1 MPRRPVRRTASAPA
15 GQAAAPPSRLAEPV
29 SVRVDH
35 RRGGPSPRDR
45 ARARRR
51 RLGRKWAAIVLFLL
65 PAFALYCLLVVAP
78 IFQAFHY
85 SGYKWNGLSTPT
97 DFVGLDNF
105 KRAFHDDVFI
115 GALKHNGIIVVLS
128 LAVQL
133 PFALGIAW
141 ILNQRLKGRALLRI
155 LFFAPFVLSEV
166 VAAVVWSLIL
176 QPNGLAD
183 HTLDAA
189 GMSALI
195 HDWLADPS
203 IVLYSVFVVISWKY
217 FGFHMVLYLAGL
229 QQIPKELEEAAAIDG
244 ANTRQIFRHITLP
257 LLGPTIRI
265 SIFLSII
272 GAIQLFDL
280 VWVMTGGG
288 PVDASNTMAVYMIN
302 HGFKRFE
309 FGYASAVA
317 VIMLM
322 ISLLVAISYQRFVLR
337 RDLDGALTTMGR

>member
-1 MPRRPVRRTASAPA
+1 MPLRPVRPTASAPA
-15 GQAAAPPSRLAEPV
+15 GQAAPPSRLAEPV
-29 SVRVDH
+29 SVQVDK
-35 RRGGPSPRDR
+35 RRGARSPRDR
-45 ARARRR
+45 QRARRSR
-51 RLGRKWAAIVLFLL
+51 VARKWVAIALFLA
-65 PAFALYCLLVVAP
+65 PALALYCLLVVAP

-85 SGYKWNGLSTPT
+85 SGYKWNGLSSPT
-97 DFVGLDNF
+97 NFVG
-105 KRAFHDDVFI
+105 
-115 GALKHNGIIVVLS
+115 IIIVLS

-141 ILNQRLKGRALLRI
+141 ILNQRLKGRALLRV

-166 VAAVVWSLIL
+166 VAAVVWSLML
-176 QPNGLAD
+176 QPQGLAD
-183 HTLDAA
+183 HALNSA
-189 GMSALI
+189 GLHSVI

-244 ANTRQIFRHITLP
+244 ATTRQIFRYVTLP

-288 PVDASNTMAVYMIN
+288 PIDASNTMAVYMIN
-302 HGFKRFE
+302 HAFKRFE

-322 ISLLVAISYQRFVLR
+322 ISLAIALLYQRFVLR
-337 RDLDGALTTMGR
+337 RDIQGALTTQGR

>member
-1 MPRRPVRRTASAPA
+1 VSA
-15 GQAAAPPSRLAEPV
+15 GQAAPPSRLAEPV
-29 SVRVDH
+29 SVQVDH

-45 ARARRR
+45 RRARQSRI
-51 RLGRKWAAIVLFLL
+51 GRKWAAIVLFLA
-65 PAFALYCLLVVAP
+65 PALALYCLLVVAP

-85 SGYKWNGLSTPT
+85 SGYKWNGLSSPT
-97 DFVGLDNF
+97 DFVGLDNY

-115 GALKHNGIIVVLS
+115 GALKHNGIIVALS
-128 LAVQL
+128 LAIQL

-141 ILNQRLKGRALLRI
+141 ILNQRLMSRALLRI

-176 QPNGLAD
+176 QPQGLAD
-183 HTLDAA
+183 HTLDAV
-189 GMSALI
+189 GMESLI

-203 IVLYSVFVVISWKY
+203 IVLYSVFVVVSWKY

-244 ANTRQIFRHITLP
+244 ANTRQIFRYVTLP

-265 SIFLSII
+265 SVFLSII

-288 PVDASNTMAVYMIN
+288 PVNSSNTMATYMIDWS
-302 HGFKRFE
+302 FKRFQ

-317 VIMLM
+317 VIMLV
-322 ISLLVAISYQRFVLR
+322 ISLVFALLYQRFVLR
-337 RDLDGALTTMGR
+337 RDIEGALTTMGR

>member
-1 MPRRPVRRTASAPA
+1 MPLRPVRPAASAPA
-15 GQAAAPPSRLAEPV
+15 GQAAPPSRLAEPV
-29 SVRVDH
+29 SVQVKH
-35 RRGGPSPRDR
+35 RRGGPSPHDR
-45 ARARRR
+45 RRARRAR
-51 RLGRKWAAIVLFLL
+51 VGRKWIAIALFLA
-65 PAFALYCLLVVAP
+65 PALALYCLLVVAP

-85 SGYKWNGLSTPT
+85 SGYKWNGLSSPT
-97 DFVGLDNF
+97 NFVGLDNF
-105 KRAFHDDVFI
+105 KRAFNDDVFR
-115 GALKHNGIIVVLS
+115 GALKHNGIFIVLS

-166 VAAVVWSLIL
+166 VAAVVWSLML

-183 HTLDAA
+183 HTLNAA
-189 GMSALI
+189 GMHSAI

-244 ANTRQIFRHITLP
+244 ANTRQIFRYVTLP

-265 SIFLSII
+265 SVFLSII

-317 VIMLM
+317 VIMLV
-322 ISLLVAISYQRFVLR
+322 ISLVIAIAYQRFVLR
-337 RDLDGALTTMGR
+337 RDLQGAMTTMGR

>member
-1 MPRRPVRRTASAPA
+1 MPLRPVRPTASVPA
-15 GQAAAPPSRLAEPV
+15 GQAAPPSRLAEPV
-29 SVRVDH
+29 SVQVDK
-35 RRGGPSPRDR
+35 RSRGHGPRDR
-45 ARARRR
+45 RRARRAR
-51 RLGRKWAAIVLFLL
+51 VARKWVTIALFLA
-65 PAFALYCLLVVAP
+65 PALALYCLLVVAP

-85 SGYKWNGLSTPT
+85 SGYKWNGLSSPT
-97 DFVGLDNF
+97 NFVGLDNF
-105 KRAFHDDVFI
+105 KRAFQDDVFR
-115 GALKHNGIIVVLS
+115 GALKHNAIIIVLS

-141 ILNQRLKGRALLRI
+141 ILNQRLKGRALLRV

-166 VAAVVWSLIL
+166 VAAVVWSLML
-176 QPNGLAD
+176 QPQGLAD
-183 HTLDAA
+183 HALNSA
-189 GMSALI
+189 GLHSVI

-203 IVLYSVFVVISWKY
+203 IVLYSVFIVVSWKY

-244 ANTRQIFRHITLP
+244 ATTRQIFRYVTLP

-265 SIFLSII
+265 SVFLSII

-288 PVDASNTMAVYMIN
+288 PIDASNTMAVYMIN
-302 HGFKRFE
+302 HAFKRFE

-322 ISLLVAISYQRFVLR
+322 ISLVIALAYQRFVLR
-337 RDLDGALTTMGR
+337 RDIQGALTTQGR